1 MCQFDSQ
8 GEGEL
13 DFRDF
18 LRMAATKKFDTVS
31 KSSLKYGQK
40 FFSEKWSKIWPINF
54 RSIFLKYDKRL
65 KGSFGVNELLEVA
78 RELCENV
85 DEEVLME
92 IVGRIDSNGDGKVT
106 FEDFYNVMTKE
117 VYS

>member
-40 FFSEKWSKIWPINF
+40 FFSEKWSKI
-54 RSIFLKYDKRL
+54 
-65 KGSFGVNELLEVA
+65 
-78 RELCENV
+78 
-85 DEEVLME
+85 
-92 IVGRIDSNGDGKVT
+92 
-106 FEDFYNVMTKE
+106 
-117 VYS
+117 